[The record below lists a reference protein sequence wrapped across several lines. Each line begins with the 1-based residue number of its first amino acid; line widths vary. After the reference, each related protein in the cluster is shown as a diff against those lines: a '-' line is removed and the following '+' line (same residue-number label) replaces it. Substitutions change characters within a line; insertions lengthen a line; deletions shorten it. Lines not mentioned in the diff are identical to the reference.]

1 MLFFTR
7 IFFVENIDFS
17 DKYLVNAWIAMK
29 SPVILFHFSRFQAS
43 TQKTFYLNK
52 VFSKNLCFIDIFMF
66 SNIYFSI
73 FNSFCFSKNP
83 QKKISV

>member
-7 IFFVENIDFS
+7 IFAVENIDFL
-17 DKYLVNAWIAMK
+17 DKYLDNAWIAMK

-52 VFSKNLCFIDIFMF
+52 VFSKNFQFFLFFEKPSKKNF
-66 SNIYFSI
+66 SLNIVLY
-73 FNSFCFSKNP
+73 
-83 QKKISV
+83 